1 MTDPSSPSVPSS
13 TMQHPARLHSRR
25 RHPRRLLWQ
34 PDRGAVIILKWF
46 TLAGDGSGVNECLRV
61 RWGEENM
68 LENTAVIKAG
78 VINVTFT
85 EFKRMSHS
93 GRTLGVFHF
102 CSITGC
108 NELWNDKSQTPRG
121 YYAVVFVR
129 WNHAH
134 LTVISQMIVLV
145 YFRGRMYFV
154 FGVFLRLCSR
164 RLTGSS

>member
-13 TMQHPARLHSRR
+13 TMQHPARLHSWQ
-25 RHPRRLLWQ
+25 RHPRWLLWQ

-46 TLAGDGSGVNECLRV
+46 TLTGDGSRVNECLRV
-61 RWGEENM
+61 RWAEENM

-78 VINVTFT
+78 VINVTFM

-93 GRTLGVFHF
+93 CRMLGVFHF

-108 NELWNDKSQTPRG
+108 NELWNYKSQIPRG
-121 YYAVVFVR
+121 NYAVVFAR
-129 WNHAH
+129 WNLAN

-145 YFRGRMYFV
+145 YFIGSMYFV
-154 FGVFLRLCSR
+154 FRVFLRLCSR
-164 RLTGSS
+164 RLPGSS